1 MKAVVL
7 KPGGKTP
14 RLVWQEMGEAA
25 CGPGEALVE
34 VRATA
39 VNRADLLQAQ
49 GQYPPPPGAS
59 EVLGLEIS
67 GVILSVDDGASEW
80 RAGDRVLALLPG
92 GGYAERAA
100 VPRGLLMRLPESWSF
115 AQGAAVPEAWLTAF
129 LNLFIEGRLTAGESV
144 LVHAGAS
151 GVGTAAIQ
159 MARAAGAVVYATAGS
174 EEKLE
179 ACRRLGAA
187 LAIDYKHRDFAV
199 EIKAH
204 SEGRGADLILDP
216 VGAAYLSRNLEVL
229 AAGGRLVTIGVMG
242 GRRAEI
248 DLGRVLGRS
257 LRLIGSRL
265 RHRPVAE
272 KIDITRQFE
281 KRFWPL
287 LADGR
292 LVPVIDRAFPITEA
306 EAAHAYVRE
315 NRNIGKVI
323 LEMPGPG

>member
-1 MKAVVL
+1 MKAVVV
-7 KPGGKTP
+7 KPGDKTP
-14 RLVWQEMGEAA
+14 RLTWQEIGDVSI
-25 CGPGEALVE
+25 GLGEALVE

-59 EVLGLEIS
+59 AILGLEIS
-67 GVILSVDDGASEW
+67 GVVRAVADGVSDWA
-80 RAGDRVLALLPG
+80 AGDRVLALLPG

-100 VPRGLLMRLPESWSF
+100 VPAGLLLRLPEKWSF
-115 AQGAAVPEAWLTAF
+115 TQGAAVPEAWLTAF
-129 LNLFIEGRLTAGESV
+129 LNLFIEGQLTAGESV

-174 EEKLE
+174 AEKLE
-179 ACRRLGAA
+179 ACRRMGAA
-187 LAIDYKHRDFAV
+187 LAIDYKRQDFAV

-204 SEGRGADLILDP
+204 CGGRGVDLILDP
-216 VGAAYLSRNLEVL
+216 VGAAYLNRNLEVL
-229 AAGGRLVTIGVMG
+229 AARGRLVTIGVMG

-265 RHRPVAE
+265 RHRPVDE
-272 KIDITRQFE
+272 KIRIVRQFE
-281 KRFWPL
+281 ERFWPL
-287 LADGR
+287 LTDGR
-292 LVPVIDRAFPITEA
+292 LVPIIDRVFPITEA

-323 LEMPGPG
+323 LEVPETA

>member
-1 MKAVVL
+1 MKAVVV
-7 KPGGKTP
+7 KAAEKSP
-14 RLVWQEMGEAA
+14 RLVWQEVGDASL
-25 CGPGEALVE
+25 GPGEVLVA

-49 GQYPPPPGAS
+49 GQYPPPPGVS
-59 EVLGLEIS
+59 EILGLEIS
-67 GVILSVDDGASEW
+67 GVVLTAADDVEGW
-80 RAGDRVLALLPG
+80 KAGDRVLTLLAG

-100 VPRGLLMRLPESWSF
+100 VPSGLLMRMPESWSYD
-115 AQGAAVPEAWLTAF
+115 QGAAVPEAWLTAF
-129 LNLFIEGRLTAGESV
+129 LNLFIEGQLAADEAV

-174 EEKLE
+174 FDKLE
-179 ACRRLGAA
+179 ACRRLGAT
-187 LAIDYKHRDFAV
+187 LAVDYKRQDFAV
-199 EIKAH
+199 EIKAR
-204 SEGRGADLILDP
+204 SGGRGVELILDP

-229 AAGGRLVTIGVMG
+229 AAGGRLVTIGLMG

-248 DLGRVLGRS
+248 DLGKVLGRS

-265 RHRPVAE
+265 RHRPVSE
-272 KIDITRQFE
+272 KIRITRQFE
-281 KRFWPL
+281 ERFWPL

-292 LVPVIDRAFPITEA
+292 LTPVIDRVFPITEA

-323 LEMPGPG
+323 LEIPESG

>member
-1 MKAVVL
+1 MKAVVV
-7 KPGGKTP
+7 KPGDKTP
-14 RLVWQEMGEAA
+14 RLIWQDIGEIDP
-25 CGPGEALVE
+25 GPGEVLVA

-59 EVLGLEIS
+59 EILGLEVS
-67 GVILSVDDGASEW
+67 GVVRAVSEDVTDW
-80 RAGDRVLALLPG
+80 AAGDRVMALLPG
-92 GGYAERAA
+92 GGYAERAT
-100 VPRGLLMRLPESWSF
+100 VPAGLLMRLPENWSY

-129 LNLFIEGRLTAGESV
+129 LNLFIEGRLAAGESA
-144 LVHAGAS
+144 LIHAGAS

-159 MARAAGAVVYATAGS
+159 MARTAGAEVYATAGS
-174 EEKLE
+174 VQKLE
-179 ACRRLGAA
+179 ACRRLGAV
-187 LAIDYKHRDFAV
+187 LAVDYKRQDFAV

-204 SEGRGADLILDP
+204 SGGRGVDLILDP
-216 VGAAYLSRNLEVL
+216 VGAAYLSRNLDVL

-257 LRLIGSRL
+257 LHLIGSRL
-265 RHRPVAE
+265 RHRPVDE
-272 KIDITRQFE
+272 KIRITRQFE
-281 KRFWPL
+281 GRFWPL

-292 LVPVIDRAFPITEA
+292 LTPVIDRVFPVTEA

-323 LEMPGPG
+323 LEVPGAE

>member
-1 MKAVVL
+1 M
-7 KPGGKTP
+7 P
-14 RLVWQEMGEAA
+14 RLVWQEVGDVSI
-25 CGPGEALVE
+25 GPGEVLVA

-67 GVILSVDDGASEW
+67 GVVIAVAKDVDRWST
-80 RAGDRVLALLPG
+80 GDRVLALLTG
-92 GGYAERAA
+92 GGYAERAS
-100 VPRGLLMRLPESWSF
+100 VPSGLLMRLPDGWSF

-129 LNLFIEGRLTAGESV
+129 LNLFIEGQLTAGEMV
-144 LVHAGAS
+144 LIHAGAS

-159 MARAAGAVVYATAGS
+159 MAHAAGAVVFATAGS
-174 EEKLE
+174 AEKLQV
-179 ACRRLGAA
+179 CRRYGAV
-187 LAIDYKHRDFAV
+187 LAVDYKHQDFAV

-204 SEGRGADLILDP
+204 SGGRGVDLILDP

-229 AAGGRLVTIGVMG
+229 ASGGRLVNIGVMG

-248 DLGRVLGRS
+248 DLGRILGRS

-265 RHRPVAE
+265 RHRPVSE
-272 KIDITRQFE
+272 KTRIIRQFE
-281 KRFWPL
+281 ERFWPL
-287 LADGR
+287 LTGGS
-292 LVPVIDRAFPITEA
+292 LTPVIDRVFAITQA
-306 EAAHAYVRE
+306 EDAHAHVRE

-323 LEMPGPG
+323 LEIPETE

>member
-1 MKAVVL
+1 MKAVVV
-7 KPGGKTP
+7 KAAEKSP
-14 RLVWQEMGEAA
+14 RLVWQDVGDVPL
-25 CGPGEALVE
+25 GPGEVLVA

-49 GQYPPPPGAS
+49 GQYPPPPGVS
-59 EVLGLEIS
+59 EILGLEIS
-67 GVILSVDDGASEW
+67 GVVLTAADDVVGW
-80 RAGDRVLALLPG
+80 KAGDRVLTLLAG

-100 VPRGLLMRLPESWSF
+100 VPSGLLMRMPESWSYD
-115 AQGAAVPEAWLTAF
+115 QGAAVPEAWLTAF
-129 LNLFIEGRLTAGESV
+129 LNLFIEGQLAADEAV

-174 EEKLE
+174 FDKLE
-179 ACRRLGAA
+179 ACRRLGAT
-187 LAIDYKHRDFAV
+187 LAVDYKRQDFAV
-199 EIKAH
+199 EIKAR
-204 SEGRGADLILDP
+204 SGGRGVDLILDP
-216 VGAAYLSRNLEVL
+216 VGAAYLNRNLEVL
-229 AAGGRLVTIGVMG
+229 AAGGRLVTIGLMG

-248 DLGRVLGRS
+248 DLGKVLGRS

-265 RHRPVAE
+265 RHRPVSE
-272 KIDITRQFE
+272 KIRITRQFE
-281 KRFWPL
+281 ERFWPL

-292 LVPVIDRAFPITEA
+292 LTPVIDRVFPITEA

-323 LEMPGPG
+323 LEIPESG